1 MPGVARIDDTITTG
15 HGCDATSTVV
25 GPTGATAKVF
35 VNNRAVE
42 CKDNPVNSH
51 TILSGIVCVP
61 HSAVINVGSPNVFVG
76 GIAVARLTDS
86 VDSGEITSA
95 STDVIANG

>member
-61 HSAVINVGSPNVFVG
+61 HSAVIYFKSLFVLC
-76 GIAVARLTDS
+76 AKRVAERER
-86 VDSGEITSA
+86 GCE
-95 STDVIANG
+95 